1 MEIYILDSLYRRN
14 EVVDR
19 FESLIWTER
28 FSAWGDVELHVQP
41 TLQNRGRFTPGVLL
55 ALNESYRVMKVET
68 IEDTVDQD
76 GKQVLKVKGRSLEA
90 ILENRLAMADLTDL
104 TSDPK
109 WTITDQPADIAR
121 QLFHDIC
128 VTGILDP
135 GDIIPEIVEDTIFP
149 VDTIAEPSDTVT
161 YMIDPKQLYTAIKD
175 ICDAYGMGFRM
186 VRDPNTWIIYW
197 DVYMGSNR
205 TADQAD
211 VPAVIFSPALD
222 NVKDTTLLTTIAL
235 YKNVAYVVSPVGH
248 EVVYDTDVDPSV
260 AGFERNVLFVRAD
273 DITDPD
279 GPTASAQMI
288 QRGREELAKNRRFI
302 FFDGE
307 VAQRSQYVYGVDYN
321 VGDLVELR
329 NDTGSVVHMQVTEQI
344 FVSDAEGDR
353 SYPTLAQNLFI
364 VPGSW
369 DSVIATLVWDDVD
382 PDLVWEDAP

>member
-1 MEIYILDSLYRRN
+1 MEVYILDSLYRRT

-41 TLQNRGRFTPGVLL
+41 TLQNRTRFTPGVLL

-68 IEDTVDQD
+68 TEDTVDPE
-76 GKQVLKVKGRSLEA
+76 GKQILKVKGRTLEA
-90 ILENRLAMADLTDL
+90 ILERRLAMAALTDL
-104 TSDPK
+104 TTDPK
-109 WTITDQPADIAR
+109 WIITDQPADIAR

-128 VTGILDP
+128 VLGNLDA
-135 GDIIPEIVEDTIFP
+135 GDIIAEIVEDSIFP
-149 VDTIAEPSDTVT
+149 VDTISEPSDTVT
-161 YMIDPKQLYTAIKD
+161 YMIDPKSLYTAIKD

-197 DVYMGSNR
+197 DVYMGSDR
-205 TADQAD
+205 TTSQAV

-235 YKNVAYVVSPVGH
+235 YRNVAYVVSPVGN

-260 AGFERNVLFVRAD
+260 AGFERSVLFVRAD

-279 GPTASAQMI
+279 GPTASAQMV

-307 VAQRSQYVYGVDYN
+307 IAQRSQYVYGVDYN

-329 NDTGSVVHMQVTEQI
+329 NDSGSVVHMQVTEQI
-344 FVSDAEGDR
+344 FVSDSEGDR
-353 SYPTLAQNLFI
+353 SFPTLAQNLFI
-364 VPGSW
+364 TPGSW
-369 DSVIATLVWDDVD
+369 DSVLATLVWDDVD
-382 PDLVWEDAP
+382 AGLVWDDAP